1 MSPKEWAKIIAGMLA
16 VFAVGMFVVSGI
28 KAGKRRVTELTTTA
42 STITLPMLGV
52 PFRLND
58 LKLGGMQKLQVERSA
73 PDRIEAFRL
82 TVKLADGVD
91 VGQFAD
97 CELTVRDAN
106 QIDEKTTFACLTEAD
121 SGFANLV
128 QFGTITF
135 LPSGQEHR
143 LMLPEQV
150 RNDLRNAEA
159 HRVRSVTS
167 SQADSSGHLSVKV
180 NGEQVV
186 DIQGSDSGGRI
197 LIRDPKTGKVIVD
210 IQGSE
215 QGGAVKVN
223 GKPVAKGTASGN

>member
-28 KAGKRRVTELTTTA
+28 KAGKRKVTDFTTTA
-42 STITLPMLGV
+42 STITLPMLGI
-52 PFRLND
+52 PFRIND
-58 LKLGGMQKLQVERSA
+58 LKLGGMQQLKVERSA
-73 PDRIEAFRL
+73 PDRIEAFKL

-91 VGQFAD
+91 VAQFAD

-106 QIDEKTTFACLTEAD
+106 KIDEKTSFTCLTAAD
-121 SGFANLV
+121 SGFAKLV

-150 RNDLRNAEA
+150 RNDIRNAQGHQA
-159 HRVRSVTS
+159 TSMVS
-167 SQADSSGHLSVKV
+167 SQGDSGGNVSVKV
-180 NGEQVV
+180 NGKQLV
-186 DIQGSDSGGRI
+186 DIQGGDSGGRI

-210 IQGSE
+210 I
-215 QGGAVKVN
+215 
-223 GKPVAKGTASGN
+223 KGTSPGH